1 MKVKKYQARSMPEVM
16 SQVKK
21 EMGSDAVILNSK
33 VVYRGGFLGLF
44 KKKNME
50 VIAAI
55 DPDNRESQRE
65 GNPNQI
71 KEETKPVQPLSPPD
85 NQSTDLDVIREI
97 KAMKKLLER
106 QQPQSFPLA
115 SPFHEIY
122 ERLMEQEVAPA
133 IAEEIIKEWKEHN
146 SDITPE
152 GGIYEV
158 ISSAFNHFNP
168 PLSFGGIDYRN
179 QYIQFVGPTGVGKTT
194 TIAKVAAQA
203 VLSANKKVAF
213 ITTDT
218 YRIAA
223 IEQLKTYAELL
234 NVPIEVAYST
244 EDYMAAREQFAAYD
258 LVLIDTAG
266 RNFRDAQYIKE
277 LKELIDFGV
286 NMETYLVLSLTS
298 RYRDMQVIYDQFHE
312 VPIHK
317 LIFTK
322 ADETSTFGS
331 AFNMLYH
338 NKVGAAYITDGQNVP
353 DDIRGASIDW
363 VASRIAGDSNDA

>member
-1 MKVKKYQARSMPEVM
+1 MPEVM
-16 SQVKK
+16 TQVKK

-44 KKKNME
+44 KKKNIE

-55 DPDNRESQRE
+55 DPDTREPHIAGSQ
-65 GNPNQI
+65 NKI
-71 KEETKPVQPLSPPD
+71 KQEAKPVPPPPQND
-85 NQSTDLDVIREI
+85 QSMDLDVIREI

-106 QQPQSFPLA
+106 QQPQSFHLA
-115 SPFHEIY
+115 SPFNEIY
-122 ERLMEQEVAPA
+122 EQLMEQEVAPA
-133 IAEEIIKEWKEHN
+133 IAEEIINDWKEHN
-146 SDITPE
+146 RDTTPE
-152 GGIYEV
+152 GGIHEV
-158 ISSAFNHFNP
+158 ISSALNRLNP
-168 PLSFGGIDYRN
+168 LLSFGGIDYRN

-234 NVPIEVAYST
+234 DVPIEVAYSI
-244 EDYMAAREQFAAYD
+244 EDYMAAREKFSAYD

-277 LKELIDFGV
+277 LKEMIDFGV

-312 VPIHK
+312 VPINK

-322 ADETSTFGS
+322 ADETSTFGC
-331 AFNMLYH
+331 ALNMLLR

-353 DDIRGASIDW
+353 DDIRGATIDW
-363 VASRIAGDSNDA
+363 VASRIAGDRNDA